1 MKAER
6 SIGIEDPDVTSA
18 QQSRPVCAN
27 CRPPAPLEFDYGTV
41 VWYCERCGLALDEG
55 EQKLARKRPWEPSAP
70 RAVRILRGISA
81 PDAAELAG
89 NYWRTFLKRSSRH
102 RASAENARSLSAP

>member
-18 QQSRPVCAN
+18 QQSGPVCAI
-27 CRPPAPLEFDYGTV
+27 CRPPAPLEFDYGTA

-55 EQKLARKRPWEPSAP
+55 E
-70 RAVRILRGISA
+70 
-81 PDAAELAG
+81 
-89 NYWRTFLKRSSRH
+89 
-102 RASAENARSLSAP
+102 